1 MSKLFSSFLAFFFRL
16 LYNEFAW
23 AYNIIAQI
31 VSLGMWYQWVNTALP
46 FLDQGPVLELGFGTG
61 KLMDELCHQGI
72 NIVGLDRSMYMARL
86 AKSSLKKKGII
97 PKLVNGSA
105 LNLPFCKHS
114 FHRIASTFP
123 SPYILESQTLMEI
136 WRVLSPGGQIVIIPT
151 AWIIGKNIWNKSSA
165 RLFQVTHQAPSVDHH
180 GPENSFAEVYCCLQS
195 AGFIVQQ
202 RIIELPQSKVLCI
215 LADKPL

>member
-1 MSKLFSSFLAFFFRL
+1 LSKLFSSFLDSFFRL
-16 LYNEFAW
+16 LYNQFAW
-23 AYNIIAQI
+23 AYDAIAQI

-46 FLDQGPVLELGFGTG
+46 FLVQGPVLELGFGTG

-86 AKSSLKKKGII
+86 AKSNLEKGGII
-97 PKLVNGSA
+97 PKLINGSA

-114 FHRIASTFP
+114 FYRIASIFP
-123 SPYILESQTLMEI
+123 SPYILESQTLMEM

-151 AWIIGKNIWNKSSA
+151 AWIIGKSIRNKFSA
-165 RLFQVTHQAPSVDHH
+165 RLFQITHQAPPVDY
-180 GPENSFAEVYCCLQS
+180 GLENSFADFYSCLQA